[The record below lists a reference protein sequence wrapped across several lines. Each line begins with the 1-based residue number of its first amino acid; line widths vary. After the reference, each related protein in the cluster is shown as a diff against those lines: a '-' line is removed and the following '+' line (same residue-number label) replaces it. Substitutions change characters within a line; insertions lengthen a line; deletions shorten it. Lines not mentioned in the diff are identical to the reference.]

1 MNKAQLLQQASN
13 AYYAQLKREHEY
25 RQAVRAGKIE
35 LCPQSR
41 VTVEQLTTN
50 A

>member
-1 MNKAQLLQQASN
+1 MNKEQLLASASN

-25 RQAVRAGKIE
+25 RQSIRAGKIE

-41 VTVEQLTTN
+41 VTVEQLYTN
-50 A
+50 G